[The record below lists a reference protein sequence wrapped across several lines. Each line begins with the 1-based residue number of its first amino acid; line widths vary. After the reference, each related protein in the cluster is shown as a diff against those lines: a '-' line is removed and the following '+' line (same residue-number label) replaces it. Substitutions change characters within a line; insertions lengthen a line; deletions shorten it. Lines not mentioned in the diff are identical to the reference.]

1 MDPDSKYPLKVLYC
15 GGTFMQLLKFF
26 WCLFRLFHTVI
37 QILLCLSSVLFA
49 YRGKFNSVT
58 NCLI

>member
-1 MDPDSKYPLKVLYC
+1 M
-15 GGTFMQLLKFF
+15 
-26 WCLFRLFHTVI
+26 I

-58 NCLI
+58 NCVKHLMGTKLDGEAVVEGMSASSLLLAVL